1 MKHTEEWHRV
11 GKAFKKT
18 LYYLC
23 AYTCEAFFMKYWEK
37 KYKGVVS
44 KISKTIQEKVS
55 YLITTQLLK
64 MHSGF
69 SNDIWVKLIRPAI
82 FYP

>member
-23 AYTCEAFFMKYWEK
+23 AYTCEAFFMKYQEK

-44 KISKTIQEKVS
+44 KISDYTGDS
-55 YLITTQLLK
+55 
-64 MHSGF
+64 
-69 SNDIWVKLIRPAI
+69 KLFNNNPTFKNVFRL
-82 FYP
+82 FQ